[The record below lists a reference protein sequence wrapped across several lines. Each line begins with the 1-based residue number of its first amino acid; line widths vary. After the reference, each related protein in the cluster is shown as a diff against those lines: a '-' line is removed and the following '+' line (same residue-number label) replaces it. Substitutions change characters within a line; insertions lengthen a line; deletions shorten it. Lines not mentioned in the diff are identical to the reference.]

1 MDSQSLQKQFEKIRS
16 LTTLSHVMQWGDTS
30 FVDDAVSQYI
40 GGRNKIGKAINL
52 RKPILGYRP
61 STSFDSRLMKIKI
74 LTETFKREKTVEAHK
89 EMREELIDMQMVDTI
104 FFTLIQNLG
113 LKGEYSPRHMNYD
126 CMRTVMDNHT

>member
-1 MDSQSLQKQFEKIRS
+1 
-16 LTTLSHVMQWGDTS
+16 
-30 FVDDAVSQYI
+30 
-40 GGRNKIGKAINL
+40 
-52 RKPILGYRP
+52 
-61 STSFDSRLMKIKI
+61 MKIKI
-74 LTETFKREKTVEAHK
+74 LTETFKREKTVEAHQ